1 MSQCEIPSISSDTE
15 RLCLATIGLYSKKY
29 KEALQIVQDKI
40 IEKNRSINNTNQ
52 INNDYVDK
60 ELSVAINVSSS
71 FLEKENLPRSNI
83 PHLLHSPR
91 RSEIRKRIQKNMK
104 VNGEKMKERY
114 AKRKRIKVEDFNVGD
129 NVAVKVPS
137 IDRGKC
143 DVSRVPAVVVLKRGQ
158 VQAKYILACR
168 FGTIESFYTA
178 SSLISY
184 PAPIDILDKG

>member
-1 MSQCEIPSISSDTE
+1 MKDIQPIEENEDLNENHQSEEESENEVEKVDIGLYKLKEFLSQCDIPSISNDTE

-60 ELSVAINVSSS
+60 ELLVAINVLSS

-91 RSEIRKRIQKNMK
+91 RSEIRKRI
-104 VNGEKMKERY
+104 
-114 AKRKRIKVEDFNVGD
+114 
-129 NVAVKVPS
+129 
-137 IDRGKC
+137 
-143 DVSRVPAVVVLKRGQ
+143 
-158 VQAKYILACR
+158 
-168 FGTIESFYTA
+168 
-178 SSLISY
+178 
-184 PAPIDILDKG
+184 